1 MNMFL
6 RGKQT
11 CGTDVSVRFLEE
23 VKKKKK
29 RAFDYALYQ
38 LYAMVPAHDDRMRLA
53 AKGLSGEGDK
63 GHVFWDTEIFA
74 LPCYIFTCPEIA
86 QNLLLYRYRCL
97 EVAKKEGSRIWLSG
111 RTVSVGVSVV
121 YRRGGNPETR

>member
-1 MNMFL
+1 
-6 RGKQT
+6 
-11 CGTDVSVRFLEE
+11 
-23 VKKKKK
+23 
-29 RAFDYALYQ
+29 
-38 LYAMVPAHDDRMRLA
+38 MVPAHDDRMRLA

-97 EVAKKEGSRIWLSG
+97 EVAKRRQQNMAIGAYSIRGSQRGLQTGRKPRNSVTRI
-111 RTVSVGVSVV
+111 
-121 YRRGGNPETR
+121 